1 MCERLRFRCLVSG
14 KKKDLSVFGT
24 DFNDFVNVKI
34 ESADGKAKIFMND
47 VLTYE
52 IDVKKRAKIIGI
64 YFAFEGTG
72 SVDFVK
78 LKSEKAVFEDQF
90 DRPPNL

>member
-1 MCERLRFRCLVSG
+1 MQNLFFAGTYISG
-14 KKKDLSVFGT
+14 KKKDLSAFGT

-34 ESADGKAKIFMND
+34 ESSGRERQRFILTMS
-47 VLTYE
+47 LTYE

-78 LKSEKAVFEDQF
+78 LWKREG
-90 DRPPNL
+90 